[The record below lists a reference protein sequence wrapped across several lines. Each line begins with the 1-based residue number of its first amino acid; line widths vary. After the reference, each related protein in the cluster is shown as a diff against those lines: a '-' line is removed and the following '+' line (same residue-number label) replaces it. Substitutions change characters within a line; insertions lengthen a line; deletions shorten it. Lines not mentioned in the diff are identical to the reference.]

1 MEKRKDAARN
11 PGRRGLM
18 ESLQRRR
25 DPGGDDPFDPDAEE
39 EEEETSSY

>member
-18 ESLQRRR
+18 ESLLRRR
-25 DPGGDDPFDPDAEE
+25 DPDGEVPFEPEE
-39 EEEETSSY
+39 EEED